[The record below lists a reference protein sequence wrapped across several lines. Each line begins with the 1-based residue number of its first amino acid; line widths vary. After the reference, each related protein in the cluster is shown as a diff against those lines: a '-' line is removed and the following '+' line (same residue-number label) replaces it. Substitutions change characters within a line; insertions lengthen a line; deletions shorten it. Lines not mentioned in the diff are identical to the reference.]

1 MSASLYVDDELLTIC
16 IKVSHDI
23 NADMLVNLERPVIAL
38 VAHVCKIICDI
49 IYEFIPLA
57 VSVLLLTV

>member
-1 MSASLYVDDELLTIC
+1 MSASLYVDDELYTIR

-23 NADMLVNLERPVIAL
+23 NADMFVNLERPVIAL
-38 VAHVCKIICDI
+38 VAHVCKVICDI
-49 IYEFIPLA
+49 NYECIPWA